1 MSISVND
8 YILSYQQACL
18 LELRALKPGN
28 VGYHSSGH
36 GMSVQQFEL
45 SAQASAEPLFSICD
59 GVGKRVLKAVNA
71 THDAVAE
78 NTNLGIILLVAPI
91 AETLIQSGHSLKL
104 RNNLANVLADLSV
117 EDAKYCYQAIQ
128 VAMPGGMGEVDD
140 QDISMEPS
148 VTLLEAMRL
157 SADKDRIGY
166 QYTNTFS
173 DIFEHNLP
181 IYREYQQKWGSQE
194 WAATAVFLSQ
204 WLRVPDSLIIRK
216 KGLLKA
222 REISD
227 MIAPLAN
234 QVLASRD
241 PTDHISGLLSLD
253 SELKDVGINP
263 GTTADIT
270 VATLFVAMLDG
281 QA

>member
-1 MSISVND
+1 MSSSIND
-8 YILSYQQACL
+8 YIECYQQACL

-36 GMSVQQFEL
+36 GMTVEQFEL
-45 SAQASAEPLFSICD
+45 SAQVSAEPLFSSCG
-59 GVGKRVLKAVNA
+59 GVGERILRAVNA
-71 THDAVAE
+71 THDAVGY
-78 NTNLGIILLVAPI
+78 NTNLGIILLTAPI
-91 AETLIQSGHSLKL
+91 AEVLLNSGYDKRL
-104 RNNLANVLADLSV
+104 RDNLTKVLAELSID
-117 EDAKYCYQAIQ
+117 DAKYCYQAIQ
-128 VAMPGGMGEVDD
+128 TAMPGGMGEVDD
-140 QDISMEPS
+140 QDVSNEPS
-148 VTLLEAMRL
+148 VSLLEAMQL

-166 QYTNTFS
+166 QYANTFS
-173 DIFEHNLP
+173 DVFEHNLP
-181 IYREYQQKWGSQE
+181 IYREYIEKWGSQE

-253 SELKDVGINP
+253 SELKAVGINP
-263 GTTADIT
+263 GTTADMT
-270 VATLFVAMLDG
+270 VTTVFVAMLER
-281 QA
+281 